1 MDALI
6 ISPTSKTLSVTCEN
20 GMIEL
25 KGCSIAN
32 DPRSFFNPIMN
43 WVKEYIKRPEESTEI
58 ICKFDYIDTASFKHL
73 FTILQELEGINKNN
87 TKVIVKWYY
96 YYEDPEILELGE
108 ILQGRLDLNFE
119 LISQ

>member
-1 MDALI
+1 MEALT
-6 ISPTSKTLSVTCEN
+6 ISPTSKTLSVNCEN
-20 GMIEL
+20 GLIEL

-43 WVKEYIKRPEESTEI
+43 WVKEYIKHPAELTEV

-73 FTILQELEGINKNN
+73 FTILQELVIINKDSN
-87 TKVIVKWYY
+87 KVVVKWYY

-119 LISQ
+119 LIAQ

>member
-1 MDALI
+1 M
-6 ISPTSKTLSVTCEN
+6 
-20 GMIEL
+20 

-32 DPRSFFNPIMN
+32 DPRSFFNPIIN
-43 WVKEYIKRPEESTEI
+43 WVREYIKYPAELTEV

-73 FTILQELEGINKNN
+73 FTILQELVIINKDS
-87 TKVIVKWYY
+87 TKVVVKWHY

-119 LISQ
+119 LIAQ